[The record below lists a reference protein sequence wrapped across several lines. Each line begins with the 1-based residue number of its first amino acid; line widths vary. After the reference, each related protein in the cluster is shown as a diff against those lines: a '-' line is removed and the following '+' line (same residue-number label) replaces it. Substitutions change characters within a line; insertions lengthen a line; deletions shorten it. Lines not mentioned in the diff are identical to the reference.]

1 MPVSPMS
8 DSKDKRVWLASV
20 DEHADIKQEIEAGF
34 KWIGWE
40 DLVDRDARVFIK
52 PNLTFPSH
60 LPGVT
65 TSPRV
70 IEAVIAALK
79 ERTSNITVGESN
91 GGYHSFEAEEA
102 FEKHG
107 IYEIA
112 DRYSAQVVNLSKT
125 AQEIV
130 KMRVGSKDVE
140 INLPSLLLHDVDV
153 FITLPVPKI
162 HAMTGVSLGFKN
174 QWGCNPSTMRLREH
188 SKFNEKI
195 VAINKVL
202 NPKIVVYDGT
212 YFLDKNGPMKGEP
225 VRMDLLMVANDIGAG
240 DFVGCQIMGVDPFS
254 IGHLSAAYKAEMLPS
269 SLSQVAINADIQS
282 FVKREF
288 RLERNLLNW
297 IALPAFHSSLLTTIM
312 YDSEIGKLLHNL
324 FYAIRKISIIRRLLY
339 GQFAPPTEKENSQ
352 K

>member
-1 MPVSPMS
+1 MS
-8 DSKDKRVWLASV
+8 NSKDKRVWLASV
-20 DEHADIKQEIEAGF
+20 DEHADVKQEVEAGLR
-34 KWIGWE
+34 WIGWE
-40 DLVDRDARVFIK
+40 ELVERDARVFIK

-79 ERTSNITVGESN
+79 ARTSNITVGESN

-112 DRYSAQVVNLSKT
+112 DRYGVQVVNLSRDKH
-125 AQEIV
+125 EVV
-130 KMRVGSKDVE
+130 KMKIGSKDVE
-140 INLPSLLLHDVDV
+140 VTLPSLLLHDIDV
-153 FITLPVPKI
+153 FVTLPVPKI

-195 VAINKVL
+195 IAINKIL

-225 VRMDLLMVANDIGAG
+225 IRMDILMIANDIGAG
-240 DFVGCQIMGVDPFS
+240 DFVGCQLMSIDPFS
-254 IGHLSAAYKAEMLPS
+254 IEHLSAAYKAEMLPH

-282 FVKREF
+282 FAKREF
-288 RLERNLLNW
+288 RLERSLLNW

-312 YDSEIGKLLHNL
+312 YDSEIGKLLHNI
-324 FYAIRKISIIRRLLY
+324 FYIIRRNSTIRRLLY
-339 GQFAPPTEKENSQ
+339 GPFAPPIEKENSQ

>member
-1 MPVSPMS
+1 MS
-8 DSKDKRVWLASV
+8 DSKRKRVWLTSV
-20 DEHADIKQEIEAGF
+20 DVHADIKQEIEAGL

-107 IYEIA
+107 IYEMA
-112 DRYSAQVVNLSKT
+112 DRYGAQVVNLSKDKH
-125 AQEIV
+125 EVV
-130 KMRVGSKDVE
+130 KLRVGSKDVE
-140 INLPSLLLHDVDV
+140 VTLPSLLLHDVDV
-153 FITLPVPKI
+153 FVTIPVPKI

-195 VAINKVL
+195 VAINKIL

-225 VRMDLLMVANDIGAG
+225 VRMDLLMIANDIGAG
-240 DFVGCQIMGVDPFS
+240 DFVACQLMMIDPFS
-254 IGHLSAAYKAEMLPS
+254 IRHLSTAHGADMLPS
-269 SLSQVAINADIQS
+269 SLSQMAISEDIQN
-282 FVKREF
+282 FIKRKF
-288 RLERNLLNW
+288 HLKRNLLNW

-312 YDSEIGKLLHNL
+312 YDSKTGKLLHGI
-324 FYAIRKISIIRRLLY
+324 FYAIRRNSIIRRILY
-339 GQFAPPTEKENSQ
+339 GQFGPPTEKENS
-352 K
+352 KR